1 MELRRKFVKK
11 VKFNKRGFATI
22 LLSLMVSGSVLTTIY
37 FTQKAAVGFLSDM
50 SQSLEEWEKFLVNDS
65 AQKLAT
71 YLVASNLVLCRE
83 GGWQGKSVDCKWNTT
98 SGVANPS
105 EFNLSKPTD
114 STEGFSL
121 NGYILVEGDK
131 KKYKMT
137 FDLVNWTDTSI
148 ENLIGEIP
156 NYVCRNSANMSI
168 VLGAECPDYDT
179 LPDDNKNNQ
188 ICQKNGV
195 DKSGTHCEYMKPLD
209 GDYYIVLVKIEV
221 PYEDP
226 VSKLRHVYTSL
237 SGIRRPLSMVVFK
250 SIVSGK
256 RCSRSCHVG
265 GTLAF
270 VPDCRDDTI
279 PTPDQTDYSGLAS
292 KIVTIRNEGPGA
304 LYKLSLVSTK
314 RDVTDDS
321 QKIGVTPDIISG
333 ANKEV
338 LFPGET
344 LSMEHFYECPMIV
357 QDEVVY
363 GTSSTEGPTHTVRNS
378 MVPFARL
385 GYHIHVDVSALGS
398 CYTSAGKTLSA
409 SGSNVEVVLPM
420 RNEAEHLHSIDC
432 NPDKVKD
439 DTACKNAGGF
449 CQYVDI
455 EPRRLF
461 SSPVWDI
468 DSTLQQSVTTYTIIR
483 PPIASPK
490 RATLERGGDGD
501 GDGDGD
507 GGGN

>member
-1 MELRRKFVKK
+1 MKLMRSLVKK
-11 VKFNKRGFATI
+11 VKFNKRGFSTI

-37 FTQKAAVGFLSDM
+37 FTQKAAVGFLSDL

-71 YLVASNLVLCRE
+71 YLVASNLVLCRKD
-83 GGWQGKSVDCKWNTT
+83 GWRGKSVNCKWNTR
-98 SGVANPS
+98 SGIVNPS
-105 EFNLSKPTD
+105 EFNLSNPTD
-114 STEGFSL
+114 SAGGFSL
-121 NGYILVEGDK
+121 DGYILVEGNQ

-156 NYVCRNSANMSI
+156 DYVCRNSTNMSI
-168 VLGAECPDYDT
+168 VSGAKCPDYDT
-179 LPDDNKNNQ
+179 LPESSKGTQ
-188 ICQKNGV
+188 PCQVGGA
-195 DKSGTHCEYMKPLD
+195 DKPGTHCEYIKPLD

-226 VSKLRHVYTSL
+226 VSKLQHVHTSL
-237 SGIRRPLSMVVFK
+237 SAIRRPLSMVVFK

-270 VPDCRDDTI
+270 VPDCRDDAV
-279 PTPDQTDYSGLAS
+279 PTPEQTEYSGLAS
-292 KIVTIRNEGPGA
+292 KIITIRNEGPGA
-304 LYKLSLVSTK
+304 LYQLSLVSTK
-314 RDVTDDS
+314 RDISDGTQIKS
-321 QKIGVTPDIISG
+321 VTPDIISG
-333 ANKEV
+333 AGKEV

-344 LSMEHFYECPMIV
+344 LSVEHFYECPIVV

-363 GTSSTEGPTHTVRNS
+363 GVSAADSASHTVRNS

-385 GYHIHVDVSALGS
+385 GYHIHVDVSKLGS
-398 CYTSAGKTLSA
+398 CYTSAGDTLSA
-409 SGSNVEVVLPM
+409 SGADNVEMVLPM
-420 RNEAEHLHSIDC
+420 RDEAEHLHSIDC
-432 NPDKVKD
+432 NTD
-439 DTACKNAGGF
+439 DTACRSAGGF

-461 SSPVWDI
+461 SSPVWEI
-468 DSTLQQSVTTYTIIR
+468 DSVLQQSVTTYTIIR
-483 PPIASPK
+483 PPLSPPYSPS
-490 RATLERGGDGD
+490 RSTPAPNWDGNW
-501 GDGDGD
+501 DGD